1 MYTSIFRIKEGIMN
15 KGGIPYSI
23 SNPPGSSSN
32 WEGTPGKYS
41 PDFEINSNDNIDH
54 FDVYGE
60 IQTIYSQ
67 VYWTRNNPINLPP
80 EIVQRFKGKIMAIIG
95 YEVDQVTH
103 NGPQVGSTTTKNNL
117 GGFSCYPDCD
127 SNDKSIP
134 IYHAYNHH
142 YFAWLTGEDSEMY
155 QLKDPLKM
163 PNPTT
168 TSFRTK
174 SGVSHGYPTHIVFK
188 ENPGG
193 EFRKSY
199 HGYPKGYAQLLH
211 SPKQWIVEPMQIDT
225 HNRNYHL
232 TDQVGYQPWFLPKT
246 FQNNMTDHH
255 NSLSPLIECP
265 CTDRI
270 QRSFVKSSSILI
282 SGECTKPITS
292 EKECVKAILN
302 TGVKV
307 SSSVTIND
315 KSKPRG
321 CIAQPEKFLTNH
333 ITKRRKMKHLK
344 KMSYQAI
351 FNSAKTN
358 VSCGDG
364 EKSIS
369 LQGSVNLG
377 NFAKITLGHNGIDAT
392 ISITG
397 PSSAWFGVAFDATL
411 MKDEPYSIIIEG
423 EGNVS
428 ERKLGNHAPGTVL
441 KRSIRIIS
449 NTVKNGLRSVI
460 LHRRVKGISSDY
472 YSFPNQPG
480 DLNMIAA
487 LGSSKTFGYHKVHAG
502 GQITLLPTE
511 TNSCVCI
518 PTSKVSFSYMNT
530 TTQFMK
536 NYNCLDEPR
545 SDMLRHGDGTGRD
558 LPNNACNFETYN
570 GGLECCHHT
579 WLLTD
584 KNQDKMIPKD
594 KVDKYFL
601 KWRYYFQEY
610 IPRAEEN
617 LASHQHLHHWVFLID
632 AIVNDYEEDNAHYG
646 SKSIGKITARLKAK
660 EIGLEDIGDYDDE
673 GAPLVPGNFTKITPI
688 VMTSHCH
695 APSCIRQE
703 IWNVDT
709 NQILCNITAK
719 YGDEKYGGST
729 DDVFNEKDY
738 IAIPPCLFG
747 FQPGL
752 QFPFELSPDTNIK
765 AIKYFNNTY
774 RHLGQMAQWNGL
786 MVYDTDPY

>member
-1 MYTSIFRIKEGIMN
+1 MN

-23 SNPPGSSSN
+23 SNPPGSTTN
-32 WEGTPGKYS
+32 WVGTPGQYS
-41 PDFEINSNDNIDH
+41 TDFDINDVNHIDH

-60 IQTIYSQ
+60 IQTVYSQ

-80 EIVQRFKGKIMAIIG
+80 EIVKRFEGKIMAITG

-103 NGPQVGSTTTKNNL
+103 TGQQFGTTTTESNL

-127 SNDKSIP
+127 YGDKSIP

-142 YFAWLTGEDSEMY
+142 YFAWLTGNDSEMY
-155 QLKDPLKM
+155 QLENPLKM

-193 EFRKSY
+193 EYRKSY

-211 SPKQWIVEPMQIDT
+211 SPKQWIIEPMQIDT
-225 HNRNYHL
+225 HNRNYEL

-246 FQNNMTDHH
+246 FQNNMTDLH

-270 QRSFVKSSSILI
+270 ERSSIKSSSILI
-282 SGECTKPITS
+282 SGKCSKPINS
-292 EKECVKAILN
+292 EKECVKAILD

-307 SSSVTIND
+307 KRSHTIND
-315 KSKPRG
+315 KTKPRG
-321 CIAQPEKFLTNH
+321 CIMQPEKFLRNH
-333 ITKRRKMKHLK
+333 IMKRRKANHLK
-344 KMSYQAI
+344 KMSYRAI
-351 FNSAKTN
+351 FNSAKTD
-358 VSCGDG
+358 VLCGEDTK
-364 EKSIS
+364 EIS
-369 LQGSVNLG
+369 LQGSTNLG
-377 NFAKITLGHNGIDAT
+377 NLIKMKLGHNGTDAT

-397 PSSAWFGVAFDATL
+397 PSSVWFGVAFDATI
-411 MKDEPYSIIIEG
+411 MKDQPYAMIIDGDGI
-423 EGNVS
+423 VS
-428 ERKLGNHAPGTVL
+428 ERKLGYHAPGSLL
-441 KRSIRIIS
+441 KNSIKIIS
-449 NTVKNGLRSVI
+449 NTVRHGLRSVI
-460 LHRRVKGISSDY
+460 LKRPVRGLSPRHF
-472 YSFPNQPG
+472 SFPNQPG
-480 DLNMIAA
+480 DLNLIAA
-487 LGSSKTFGYHKVHAG
+487 LGSSKSFGYHKTHSG
-502 GQITLLPTE
+502 GKITLVPSK
-511 TNSCVCI
+511 TNSCVCE
-518 PTSKVSFSYMNT
+518 PTTKISFSYMNT
-530 TTQFMK
+530 TTQFLR

-545 SDMLRHGDGTGRD
+545 SDMLKHGDGTGRD
-558 LPNNACNFETYN
+558 LPNKACNFETYH
-570 GGLECCHHT
+570 GGLACCHHS

-584 KNQDKMIPKD
+584 KNQDEIIPKD

-610 IPRAEEN
+610 IPRTEEN

-660 EIGLEDIGDYDDE
+660 DIGLEDNTSSDYDDD
-673 GAPLVPGNFTKITPI
+673 GAPLVSGNFTKIIPI

-703 IWNVDT
+703 LWNVDT

-719 YGDEKYGGST
+719 YGDEKYGGLT
-729 DDVFNEKDY
+729 TDVFNEKDY
-738 IAIPPCLFG
+738 IAISPCLFG

-752 QFPFELSPDTNIK
+752 QFPFELHPDTNIK

-774 RHLGQMAQWNGL
+774 RHLGQMAQWGGL